1 MPLLVNQIETVRPA
15 GIGLFRPVA
24 KHVEHR
30 RNLDAEL
37 AYAGSCDVFAFLLV
51 LRRRENDVVFN
62 VALHLPDVAG
72 MRLGDVDHQ
81 ESDAA
86 AVLLVEFI
94 EGGNLPP
101 EGRSSIAAE
110 NEDDVL
116 GLVDLGELDPCAV
129 VELHQREI
137 RGGISDVERTSTG
150 AGPGGFKREQQE
162 WYRARHFGHDRG
174 ELFWGLPHGPENEGG
189 EGQVHGY
196 QGNSDPHE

>member
-24 KHVEHR
+24 KLVEHR

-37 AYAGSCDVFAFLLV
+37 AYAGPRDVFAFLLV
-51 LRRRENDVVFN
+51 LRRRENYVVFD
-62 VALHLPDVAG
+62 VALHLPNVAG

-110 NEDDVL
+110 NEDDGL
-116 GLVDLGELDPCAV
+116 HLVDLGELDPCAV
-129 VELHQREI
+129 VELHQGEI
-137 RGGISDVERTSTG
+137 RGGVSDVQRTS
-150 AGPGGFKREQQE
+150 AGSGPRGFKWKKQE
-162 WYRARHFGHDRG
+162 R
-174 ELFWGLPHGPENEGG
+174 HGP
-189 EGQVHGY
+189 
-196 QGNSDPHE
+196 

>member
-37 AYAGSCDVFAFLLV
+37 AYAGSRDVFAFLLV
-51 LRRRENDVVFN
+51 LRRRENYVVFD
-62 VALHLPDVAG
+62 VALHLPNVAG

-110 NEDDVL
+110 NEDDGL

-129 VELHQREI
+129 VELHQRKI
-137 RGGISDVERTSTG
+137 RGGISDVERTSTRT
-150 AGPGGFKREQQE
+150 GPGGFKREQQE
-162 WYRARHFGHDRG
+162 WYRARHFGHNRG
-174 ELFWGLPHGPENEGG
+174 ELLRWLAHGPEDEGG
-189 EGQVHGY
+189 EGEIDG
-196 QGNSDPHE
+196 HEGDCGP